1 MNGMAGTG
9 KTTIASTFCERVE
22 RRKLLAASFFCTRTS
37 AECRDVTRIVPTI
50 AYQLARYSIP
60 FQSALYNILG
70 QNPDIGSKNIL
81 KQFEQLLKEP
91 LQQVKDAM
99 PDNLVVVI
107 DALDECDD
115 RNGVELV
122 LDMLFRHAVHVPLKF
137 LLTSRPE
144 PEIYSKMA
152 THAQSREVIHLHD
165 IEKSLVQA
173 DIELYLKEE
182 LGFMSPRPGQT
193 EIEQLVRRA
202 GTLFIYAATLVR
214 YIQCG
219 KRLAD
224 PHKRLRSVLGL
235 TPESTKKHTQIDALY
250 AAVLKSALNED
261 ELEADEI
268 EDIRVVL
275 RTVLFAQE
283 PISVGTIAELA
294 EIDHPQRVIH
304 ALHPLRSVLHQSEET
319 GLVSTLH
326 ASFPDFMFSI
336 ERSGIYFYDVAEHSQ
351 LLARRCLLVMKD
363 QLRFNICNLTSSF
376 VPDKEVED
384 IEERIKT
391 NISPIL
397 AYACRYWTSHLALAP
412 QATALLTLLDEFLC
426 HRLLFWMEVLSLRRE
441 LPIGVD
447 GLLKVQQWLA
457 HAESSSPELMYCV
470 DDARSFLTSF
480 AVNPTSQSTPHIY
493 LSSLSL
499 CPHSSTVYQHYG
511 KRARGL
517 LELKGSL
524 MDARE
529 GAPLAVWNVGSAQV
543 VSLALSPDGSRVATG
558 CSDNMVRVLSAH
570 HGTSQLGP
578 LKGHTEAVSSVAFS
592 PDGGR
597 VASSSDRGIIVWNAY
612 TGTLITGPF
621 RSRQLGF
628 VLSVSFSPDGSLL
641 VSGGLDHTVRVWNA
655 HDGSP
660 LFDPLASGLDLVFC
674 TKFSPNGSLIAA
686 PAADYT
692 ILLWNSVDGTSFG
705 SMLIGHTGPVQSFA
719 FTPDSNRLVSGSD
732 DKTIRVW
739 NISDGFLVINPLQG
753 HTSAVRAVEVSHD
766 GTRAVSSGSS
776 TIRLWNIDDGT
787 LIAGPFYGITA
798 SPGSLAFSPDDTRV
812 IYSGRGSI
820 YVRSMRDGMFLRAP
834 APLPD
839 DVIIGINS
847 VACRP
852 DGTHFL
858 TSGRAGAL
866 RIWNATDGSFTTCP
880 NKAEFVHN
888 PFYALSPDGCYIAST
903 HGDTS
908 LHVINMMDGSLAAG
922 PFGIERSDL
931 STLGF
936 SRNNRAII
944 MGYLDGTIKACD
956 LKSGNTTVGSF
967 VAHHKRVSSIS
978 ESPDCSLLV
987 SHSDYE
993 MAIRVWNI
1001 VTPALDLPLFNT
1013 SIDPASGHSYAA
1025 VYDGWN
1031 IRDDGWVVNNS
1042 QYLLFWLPPD
1052 LAVAWC
1058 SPYATLAI
1066 TRPGTLQVP
1075 KQKLFVGDQWTQC
1088 YVSD

>member
-60 FQSALYNILG
+60 FRSALCNILG

-122 LDMLFRHAVHVPLKF
+122 LDILFRQAAHVPLKF

-165 IEKSLVQA
+165 IEKSLVRA
-173 DIELYLKEE
+173 DIELYLTEE
-182 LGFMSPRPGQT
+182 MGFMSPPASQT
-193 EIEQLVRRA
+193 EIEQLVERA

-214 YIQCG
+214 YVRSG

-283 PISVGTIAELA
+283 PISVKTIAELA
-294 EIDHPQRVIH
+294 EIDDPQRVIR

-336 ERSGIYFYDVAEHSQ
+336 ERSGIYCYDVVEHSQ

-363 QLRFNICNLTSSF
+363 QLRFNICDLASSF

-384 IEERIKT
+384 IEERIKA

-397 AYACRYWTSHLALAP
+397 AYACRYWTSHLALAL
-412 QATALLTLLDEFLC
+412 QASALISLLDEFLC

-457 HAESSSPELMYCV
+457 HAEPSSELMYCV
-470 DDARSFLTSF
+470 DDARSFVTSF

-511 KRARGL
+511 KRSRGL

-529 GAPLAVWNVGSAQV
+529 GAPLAVWDVGLDITAF
-543 VSLALSPDGSRVATG
+543 ALSPDGTRVAIG
-558 CSDNMVRVLSAH
+558 CRDTMIYILSGYD
-570 HGTSQLGP
+570 GTAQIGP
-578 LKGHTEAVSSVAFS
+578 LQGHIDYVSSVAFS

-597 VASSSDRGIIVWNAY
+597 VVSGSRGGIRVWNALN
-612 TGTLITGPF
+612 GVLVAGPF
-621 RSRQLGF
+621 TGYF
-628 VLSVSFSPDGSLL
+628 GPIHSVSFSPDAQC
-641 VSGGLDHTVRVWNA
+641 VISGGHDHTIRIWNANNGIPLFGPLDHGDIVYCVRISANGALMAAPSSDHNIQLWNPQDGTPA
-655 HDGSP
+655 GSP
-660 LFDPLASGLDLVFC
+660 L
-674 TKFSPNGSLIAA
+674 K
-686 PAADYT
+686 
-692 ILLWNSVDGTSFG
+692 
-705 SMLIGHTGPVQSFA
+705 GHTGLVECLA
-719 FTPDSNRLVSGSD
+719 FTPCSTRLVSGSRD
-732 DKTIRVW
+732 QTIRVW
-739 NISDGFLVINPLQG
+739 NIYDGSLVTSPFEA
-753 HTSAVRAVEVSHD
+753 HTSSIESIAISPD
-766 GTRAVSSGSS
+766 GLRVASSDFR
-776 TIRLWNIDDGT
+776 TVQVWKTNDGT
-787 LIAGPFYGITA
+787 LVAGPFYGITP
-798 SPGSLAFSPDDTRV
+798 SS
-812 IYSGRGSI
+812 
-820 YVRSMRDGMFLRAP
+820 RSMAY
-834 APLPD
+834 
-839 DVIIGINS
+839 S
-847 VACRP
+847 P
-852 DGTHFL
+852 DGTRITFSGSTCICVRNVRDSMFPPPPPPPQDAVMRIGSVTFCPDNVHFL
-858 TSGRAGAL
+858 SGDGQCTI
-866 RIWNATDGSFTTCP
+866 RIWDSLSGSFITSP
-880 NKAEFVHN
+880 NKANFFPT
-888 PFYALSPDGCYIAST
+888 PFCVLSPDGSLIASRSENDDLQFVNT
-903 HGDTS
+903 A
-908 LHVINMMDGSLAAG
+908 DGSLVAG
-922 PFGIERSDL
+922 PFGVERSSL
-931 STLGF
+931 SNLSF
-936 SRNNRAII
+936 ARNNRVVL
-944 MGYLDGTIKACD
+944 MGCLDGTIKVCD
-956 LKSGNTTVGSF
+956 LRSGSTTIGSF

-978 ESPDCSLLV
+978 ESPDCALLV

-993 MAIRVWNI
+993 MAIRVWRI
-1001 VTPALDLPLFNT
+1001 ADPALNIQLFNT
-1013 SIDPASGHSYAA
+1013 SIDPASGHGYAA
-1025 VYDGWN
+1025 VYDGWA
-1031 IRDDGWVVNNS
+1031 IREDGWAINNS
-1042 QYLLFWLPPD
+1042 QHLLFWLPPD
-1052 LAVAWC
+1052 LASSWC
-1058 SPYATLAI
+1058 SPYATLVI
-1066 TRPGTLQVP
+1066 TKSGTLQVA
-1075 KQKLFVGDQWTQC
+1075 KQRLFIGNQWIKC
-1088 YVSD
+1088 YVPA